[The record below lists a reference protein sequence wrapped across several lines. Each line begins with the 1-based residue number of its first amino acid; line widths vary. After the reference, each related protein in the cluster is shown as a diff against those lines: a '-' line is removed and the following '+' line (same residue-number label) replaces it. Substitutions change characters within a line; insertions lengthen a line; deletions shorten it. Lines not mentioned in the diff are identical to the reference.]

1 MISIAE
7 RHKYILESLSKKG
20 FIKINDIA
28 KELDVTRVTIRK
40 DLKFLEEKGLLYRT
54 HGSASSINPLTPDMA
69 VKTRARSV
77 KVKLMKNTSR
87 FPSLNV
93 WNV

>member
-54 HGSASSINPLTPDMA
+54 HGSASSINPLTPYLGVNEKDKINNDVIKRIA
-69 VKTRARSV
+69 RAACN
-77 KVKLMKNTSR
+77 LIH
-87 FPSLNV
+87 
-93 WNV
+93 